1 MNNMDT
7 SAEFFNMYVERILQ
21 EIGELNKFKLLNETR
36 ILFLERNNKGL
47 LDEIE
52 KLNKELTK
60 CKEKVEKKNINK
72 KVTEVNTSE
81 NF

>member
-1 MNNMDT
+1 MDT